1 MSSSCKKIEVV
12 VKAAVGQPDKLG
24 DCKLC
29 TDPVSENSNLQFL
42 HYFLETTFYYHFL
55 LLLSCSKLILSDL
68 DLHWVLI
75 VTVVCDYEIHYLEMQ
90 VHFLNGC

>member
-29 TDPVSENSNLQFL
+29 TDPVSENSNSQFL
-42 HYFLETTFYYHFL
+42 QYFLETTFYYHFL
-55 LLLSCSKLILSDL
+55 PFSLFQTHTVRYGFALGFNCNCSMRL
-68 DLHWVLI
+68 
-75 VTVVCDYEIHYLEMQ
+75 
-90 VHFLNGC
+90 

>member
-29 TDPVSENSNLQFL
+29 TEPVSGNSNLQFL
-42 HYFLETTFYYHFL
+42 QYFVETVFCNHL
-55 LLLSCSKLILSDL
+55 LCLLSCSKFILSDM
-68 DLHWVLI
+68 DLHWVI
-75 VTVVCDYEIHYLEMQ
+75 AVSVVCNCEIHYLEMQ